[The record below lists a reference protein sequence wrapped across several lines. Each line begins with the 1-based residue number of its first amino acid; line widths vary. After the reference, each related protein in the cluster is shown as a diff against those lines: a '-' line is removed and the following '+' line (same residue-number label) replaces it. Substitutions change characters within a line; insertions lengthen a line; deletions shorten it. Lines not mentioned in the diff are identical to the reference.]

1 MKCNTKR
8 KENKSNQSKSEKGS
22 PLSVR
27 VYFLFLLSNPGEII
41 SGKIEKC
48 CECNEKEITEISNNR
63 KTIKEKIIKEK
74 AITEKTVKE
83 KEIKEKAITEKQ

>member
-1 MKCNTKR
+1 MK
-8 KENKSNQSKSEKGS
+8 
-22 PLSVR
+22 
-27 VYFLFLLSNPGEII
+27 
-41 SGKIEKC
+41 KC

-83 KEIKEKAITEKQ
+83 KEIKEKQHNIFRKKAVKQGNCCV